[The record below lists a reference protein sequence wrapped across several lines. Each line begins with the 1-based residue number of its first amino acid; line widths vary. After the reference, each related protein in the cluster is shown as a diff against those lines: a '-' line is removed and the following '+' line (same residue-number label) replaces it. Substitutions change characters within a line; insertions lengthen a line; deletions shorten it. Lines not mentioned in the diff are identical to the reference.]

1 MTWRNPHPRS
11 RFHRNSETYSNTGS
25 AAGMLRGFASL
36 LLTVCLLSS
45 ATPAAAQTIRAV
57 VTESSVGFAFW
68 LRANGLPGKLWR
80 ALSPQQGSSGQE
92 TQAQRDARVVSL
104 RIYPGD
110 VTIQFGQQ
118 VNFTAVPLDQNGVP
132 VGGVKVQWSALRTSN
147 IDLTGTTIS
156 TGGVG
161 LMFGETPSP
170 TFKALMAGVFQ
181 VTATAAGKSAQA

>member
-80 ALSPQQGSSGQE
+80 GPFPPPETRGGEGQ
-92 TQAQRDARVVSL
+92 ARRGVRVV
-104 RIYPGD
+104 
-110 VTIQFGQQ
+110 
-118 VNFTAVPLDQNGVP
+118 
-132 VGGVKVQWSALRTSN
+132 
-147 IDLTGTTIS
+147 
-156 TGGVG
+156 G
-161 LMFGETPSP
+161 LP
-170 TFKALMAGVFQ
+170 
-181 VTATAAGKSAQA
+181 